1 MSTTTTTTHFI
12 NNYNITEYVGSN
24 IYIFNNVFD
33 KDFCDKMIKLM
44 DNADCMKKSFT
55 NYNNVECF
63 NIDISSYCL
72 VDTNVI
78 LDKRIHDIFDTMSIL
93 TKYVKIFGV
102 STFELRKVY
111 GKTREHAD
119 GTCPDNVNHPYH
131 KCKIRS
137 VRSLTMVGVFNDD
150 YEGGV
155 YHFPIQN
162 INVKLKAGS
171 VILFPPYWTHP
182 HEVSEIKKIE
192 TAREYRYTISCWGLD
207 DFVPVETPEEMPH
220 MNNILIL

>member
-1 MSTTTTTTHFI
+1 MSTTTAHFI
-12 NNYNITEYVGSN
+12 NNFNITEYVGTN

-33 KDFCDKMIKLM
+33 KDFCDKMIQLM
-44 DNADCMKKSFT
+44 DNAGCIKKSFS
-55 NYNNVECF
+55 NNNNVECY
-63 NIDISSYCL
+63 NIDISSYSL
-72 VDTNVI
+72 VDTNFI
-78 LDKRIHDIFDTMSIL
+78 LDKRIRDIFDTISIL
-93 TKYVKIFGV
+93 TKYVKIFGS

-119 GTCPDNVNHPYH
+119 GACPDIVNHPYH
-131 KCKIRS
+131 KCKIRT

-192 TAREYRYTISCWGLD
+192 NGREYRYTISCWGLD
-207 DFVPVETPEEMPH
+207 DFIPEETKDTIPE

>member
-1 MSTTTTTTHFI
+1 MSSTTTHFI
-12 NNYNITEYVGSN
+12 NNFNITEYVGTN
-24 IYIFNNVFD
+24 IYIFNNAFE
-33 KDFCDKMIKLM
+33 KDFCDKIIKIM
-44 DNADCMKKSFT
+44 DNADCTKKTFS
-55 NYNNVECF
+55 NNNNVECF
-63 NIDISSYCL
+63 NIDILSYSL

-78 LDKRIHDIFDTMSIL
+78 LDKQIRDIFDAISIL
-93 TKYVKIFGV
+93 TKYVKIVGS

-111 GKTREHAD
+111 GKTREHTD
-119 GTCPDNVNHPYH
+119 GACPDSVKHPYH
-131 KCKIRS
+131 KCKIRA

-162 INVKLKAGS
+162 INIKLKAGS

-192 TAREYRYTISCWGLD
+192 NGRQYRYTISCWGLD
-207 DFVPVETPEEMPH
+207 DFIPEETKDTIPE